1 MFGWLRKLLSP
12 ARQESPA
19 PAAKPDSPPPRPQ
32 SRFDTAQGFN
42 STQGYWQGAD
52 LLSVRTANNLF
63 VRARLRSRARY
74 ETANN
79 GYAGGL
85 VTGLAD
91 DTVGIGARLQV
102 QTEDSAVNAS

>member
-1 MFGWLRKLLSP
+1 MFGWVKRLFSP
-12 ARQESPA
+12 RGQGPAAPA
-19 PAAKPDSPPPRPQ
+19 PKPDSPPGHHLPAA
-32 SRFDTAQGFN
+32 RFDTAQGFD

-74 ETANN
+74 ECANN
-79 GYAGGL
+79 AYAGGL

-102 QTEDSAVNAS
+102 QTE